1 MPQNWVCLRPRLLI
15 AKREA
20 KAERHAAKR
29 ENKHGQF
36 DNAFPA
42 VDGDPIHEGLARTIS
57 RGRTELMEPHR

>member
-1 MPQNWVCLRPRLLI
+1 VPSSISYRAARNTRHAELVAR
-15 AKREA
+15 REA
-20 KAERHAAKR
+20 KAARRAAKR

-57 RGRTELMEPHR
+57 RGLD